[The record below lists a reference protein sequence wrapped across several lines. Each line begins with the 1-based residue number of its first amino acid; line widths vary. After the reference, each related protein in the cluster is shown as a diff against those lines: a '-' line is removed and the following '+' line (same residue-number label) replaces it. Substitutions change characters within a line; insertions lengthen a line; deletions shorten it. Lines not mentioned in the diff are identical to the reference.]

1 MNKILTC
8 QNISCW
14 GSYDHFFRELLHGI
28 CWESIMTSLTAKK
41 DAGNISGNIWKCT
54 EIQNNVP
61 NSESKVGSTFF
72 VTSKYFGWVI
82 PIGTIMWTE
91 KHVTYLMEFSPPLS
105 NVLSALEFW
114 ILSFLDE
121 AVSSLCYVAP
131 FIHVTTHKTACS
143 GYRIERLEL
152 FDEFEEWHMIQ
163 VRIIVR

>member
-72 VTSKYFGWVI
+72 CYFEIFWLGDPNWYDYVNWKACYLFNGIFTSIEQCSKCSRVLNFELPGWSSFQLVLRCTFHSCHNSQDCLLWI
-82 PIGTIMWTE
+82 QDRTIRIVWW
-91 KHVTYLMEFSPPLS
+91 V
-105 NVLSALEFW
+105 W
-114 ILSFLDE
+114 R
-121 AVSSLCYVAP
+121 VAHDP
-131 FIHVTTHKTACS
+131 GENYC
-143 GYRIERLEL
+143 
-152 FDEFEEWHMIQ
+152 
-163 VRIIVR
+163 

>member
-41 DAGNISGNIWKCT
+41 DVGNIWKFT
-54 EIQNNVP
+54 DMQNNVP

-72 VTSKYFGWVI
+72 VTSKYFGLVI

-105 NVLSALEFW
+105 NVLSCSRVFNFELPGW
-114 ILSFLDE
+114 
-121 AVSSLCYVAP
+121 SSLGLCYIAP
-131 FIHVTTHKTACS
+131 FIDVTTHKIACS
-143 GYRIERLEL
+143 VCRIERLEL
-152 FDEFEEWHMIQ
+152 FDEFEEWHMMQ